1 MDTNETVKNINSDW
15 KQAQRH
21 QVGVCINL
29 NDDTCYKLYTQDL
42 TGQREHFN
50 ISCISLYNFSIHK
63 VLACFL
69 PLSTRSFYPH
79 KIFVITS
86 ISCSFLFIQA
96 HIMISAA
103 LFAQSGQQYG
113 LYFKF
118 ILYFCIYLFWRNLLI
133 SVSCSFRA

>member
-86 ISCSFLFIQA
+86 ISCSFFYSFTLTSSFPR
-96 HIMISAA
+96 A
-103 LFAQSGQQYG
+103 LFAQSGRQYG

-118 ILYFCIYLFWRNLLI
+118 IQYNIWDVFFFLH
-133 SVSCSFRA
+133 